1 MSNSSAE
8 VVIAA
13 NSLSRSYK
21 DVQALKSLNI
31 EVRRGE
37 IFGFLGPNG
46 AGKTTFVKLMLDFIA
61 PSSGEIEILGDSPAR
76 LNRARIGYLPERV
89 SIHPFLTGRELMIYR
104 GHLLGLE
111 PASIQGRADEV
122 LKEVHLEDAAHRRIA
137 TYSKGMQQRVGLGL
151 ALMGRPELLILDEPS
166 SGLDPIGISQVREIM
181 QAQRKQGVTIFF
193 NSHQLLEVEK
203 TCDRVGILNKGTLV
217 AQGASAQLSTSR
229 GVRFQLENIN
239 DDIVS
244 YVHKLDS
251 KASVDGNSVVMTVED
266 LEEERKLPA
275 RLVEKGGRLIKYEQR
290 TESLEDIFHRL
301 IANSDN

>member
-111 PASIQGRADEV
+111 
-122 LKEVHLEDAAHRRIA
+122 
-137 TYSKGMQQRVGLGL
+137 
-151 ALMGRPELLILDEPS
+151 
-166 SGLDPIGISQVREIM
+166 
-181 QAQRKQGVTIFF
+181 
-193 NSHQLLEVEK
+193 
-203 TCDRVGILNKGTLV
+203 
-217 AQGASAQLSTSR
+217 
-229 GVRFQLENIN
+229 
-239 DDIVS
+239 
-244 YVHKLDS
+244 
-251 KASVDGNSVVMTVED
+251 
-266 LEEERKLPA
+266 
-275 RLVEKGGRLIKYEQR
+275 
-290 TESLEDIFHRL
+290 
-301 IANSDN
+301 